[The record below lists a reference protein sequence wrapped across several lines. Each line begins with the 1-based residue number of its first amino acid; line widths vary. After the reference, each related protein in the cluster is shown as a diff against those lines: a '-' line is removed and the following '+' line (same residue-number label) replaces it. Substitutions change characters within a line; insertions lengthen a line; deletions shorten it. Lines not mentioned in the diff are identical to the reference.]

1 MVFMPLYELS
11 HNVSGWSVWSIE
23 YDKSNSMFFE
33 AKLYRSCV
41 YFLSLSLS
49 LSVWILLIIHFRSA
63 AMSWTMEKPKS
74 PRTKDSSQHPEK
86 LRPAANSNMSEFERR
101 PSRTGRHSVRQPSSW
116 LQLHE
121 RLWVKSTQIK
131 SCLDFWLSETII
143 HVCCFMLLFSGNLL
157 YSDG

>member
-121 RLWVKSTQIK
+121 RLWARTTQ
-131 SCLDFWLSETII
+131 LSHFHILTINI
-143 HVCCFMLLFSGNLL
+143 VYFMMLNVGLICYVAIGH
-157 YSDG
+157 